1 MRRLNP
7 LLFCT
12 LVSAGALLFGGCASE
27 LRQNPPTAKGGGP
40 QTLTA
45 DPHSAVGG
53 RPAGELNSSAN
64 TEGNTPQM
72 PVADEP
78 PSTPSGQPQR

>member
-1 MRRLNP
+1 MRRSNP

-12 LVSAGALLFGGCASE
+12 LLSAGALLFGACASE
-27 LRQNPPTAKGGGP
+27 ARQNPPTAQGGGP

-53 RPAGELNSSAN
+53 QPEDQLNSSAN
-64 TEGNTPQM
+64 TQGNTPQM

-78 PSTPSGQPQR
+78 PATTSGQPQR